1 MTISAHSQ
9 YRHCQYHIV
18 VATSLWSS
26 QTPWLPWLS
35 WLPWWP
41 PSSSSSSSSSSAAA
55 AAAAAAST
63 PSTQASTTST
73 SAFQCHP
80 NHWHRLLLVF
90 VEAAPCQLHPVSLQ
104 GLRAATLRG
113 HVIQVSF
120 KSGSASRTWA
130 CIYTLLHMHI
140 AIVSAT
146 IQRATSTTL

>member
-1 MTISAHSQ
+1 MYRSTYHWLMTISAHSQ

-41 PSSSSSSSSSSAAA
+41 PSSSSSSSSSA

-104 GLRAATLRG
+104 GLRAATLRS

-120 KSGSASRTWA
+120 KYLQHLVVRPEHELAYIHYST
-130 CIYTLLHMHI
+130 CI
-140 AIVSAT
+140 
-146 IQRATSTTL
+146 